1 MQNITTVNID
11 SFPVLKKLLRR
22 PKTNPHQH
30 LMVTVCIP
38 GLTEKQHQELENKT
52 NRYLNTCGCRQGM
65 VLGILLIA
73 TRCLYF
79 SAGSWI
85 VRNVYF
91 DLVIL
96 LFLGMITGKLGT
108 IVFYRVSLGITIYR
122 MTNSLHPS
130 FI

>member
-1 MQNITTVNID
+1 MQNTTTVNID
-11 SFPVLKKLLRR
+11 SLPVLKKSLRR
-22 PKTNPHQH
+22 PTANRHQH

-38 GLTEKQHQELENKT
+38 GLTEKQLQELENKT
-52 NRYLNTCGCRQGM
+52 NRYLNNCGCRQGM

-85 VRNVYF
+85 IRNLYF

-108 IVFYRVSLGITIYR
+108 IIFYRISLGIT
-122 MTNSLHPS
+122 
-130 FI
+130 